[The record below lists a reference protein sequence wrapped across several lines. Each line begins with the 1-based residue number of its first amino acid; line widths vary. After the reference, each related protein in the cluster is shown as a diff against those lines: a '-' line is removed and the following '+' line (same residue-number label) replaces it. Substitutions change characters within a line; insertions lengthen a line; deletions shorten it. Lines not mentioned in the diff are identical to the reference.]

1 MNQIQELLSGIEG
14 VTYKLDEKIEKLLRQ
29 QELEFMKAYRCHLH
43 HLNEALRLKDEEIL
57 NKHK

>member
-43 HLNEALRLKDEEIL
+43 HLNEALRLKD
-57 NKHK
+57 